1 VSDVTAIGKDAVED
15 IHTGMVERSPC
26 RLVLL
31 VRVATVAVESIR
43 QNQMQSLVADAV
55 RSSL

>member
-1 VSDVTAIGKDAVED
+1 
-15 IHTGMVERSPC
+15 MVERSPC